1 MRVLITGGRSDIGCA
16 IAARR
21 IARGDDVVITASSA
35 ASLPQALGRLAEH
48 GHVARGIVLDLARPE
63 ASSDEIGALLEG
75 GVDALVLNAW
85 TRRPPVRRFHELP
98 MTSLADDVQ
107 RNVLGNCWLIQRLL
121 PGMLQRKF
129 GRIVF
134 VSSVSTALG
143 TARYSSYVLG
153 KSAIEGLMRSLAVEY
168 GARNVLANTVR
179 LGIFKTDRTRTF
191 WSDASYVARMS
202 AVIPSGALG
211 EPHQVA
217 AVLDPLLAEDQY
229 VNGTII
235 DISGGLPMFCLDQV
249 LSS

>member
-1 MRVLITGGRSDIGCA
+1 MRVLITGGRSHIGCA

-21 IARGDDVVITASSA
+21 VERGDDVVITASSA
-35 ASLPQALGRLAEH
+35 ASLPQALGQLAEH
-48 GHVARGIVLDLARPE
+48 GHQARGIVFDLAQPE
-63 ASSDEIGALLEG
+63 ASSDAIDALLRD

-107 RNVLGNCWLIQRLL
+107 RNVLGNCWLVQRIL
-121 PGMLQRKF
+121 PGMLQRGF
-129 GRIVF
+129 GRVVF

-143 TARYSSYVLG
+143 TARYSGYVLG

-179 LGIFKTDRTRTF
+179 LGIFKTDRTRRF
-191 WSDASYVARMS
+191 WGDASYVARMS
-202 AVIPSGALG
+202 ALIPSGALG
-211 EPHQVA
+211 EPHQVG

-229 VNGTII
+229 VNGAII
-235 DISGGLPMFCLDQV
+235 DVSGGLPMFCLDQV